1 MTLPWRERLG
11 LPDTTGQRA
20 FLTAMAVDAVG
31 SGAFFPFT
39 FLYFTVTTDL
49 SLTHIGLALTLASL
63 GSVPFGPWFGSLTDR
78 YGARPVSMFSNVL
91 HAAGLLGYLV
101 AHSFPVLL
109 LTSLVFCI
117 GDRAFWASYGT
128 FVGEVAAPGER
139 ARWFGLLSS
148 IRNFGLGLGGLAG
161 GVLVTTGGT
170 TGPHVVVLVDA
181 ASFAVC
187 AWLLVNVRTRR
198 APGTHDAS
206 PGAWSIVLHDRG
218 YLGLV
223 GANVLLTTGLFVLGF
238 LPVYVVD
245 ILGLPG
251 WLAGGLFTLNCALI
265 VVLQT
270 TAVRLSE
277 SHRRTRMLA
286 LAAVLLAGSCAVFL
300 AASQLPRGPAIVT
313 VVLGCI
319 VYTLG
324 EIAFSP
330 AADSLAAEAAPQEL
344 RGRYLSVYQLSWT
357 VSVTLGPVLAGWL
370 LDTGPVPL
378 WTVFGV
384 IVLSG
389 GAAMLVAERG
399 LPAHALRGGRQSTAT
414 PLGAIL
420 TPGQG
425 GP

>member
-1 MTLPWRERLG
+1 MTLPLRERLG

-39 FLYFTVTTDL
+39 LLYFTVTTDL
-49 SLTHIGLALTLASL
+49 SLTQIGLGLTVASL

-78 YGARPVSMFSNVL
+78 YGARPVSMLSNVL
-91 HAAGLLGYLV
+91 HAAGLAGYV
-101 AHSFPVLL
+101 VVQSFPALVI
-109 LTSLVFCI
+109 TSLAFSI

-148 IRNFGLGLGGLAG
+148 IRNFGLGVGGLVG
-161 GVLVTTGGT
+161 GVLVTTGGR
-170 TGPHVVVLVDA
+170 TGPHAIVLADA

-187 AWLLVNVRTRR
+187 AWLLVRVRTRR
-198 APGTHDAS
+198 APGPRDAT
-206 PGAWSIVLHDRG
+206 PGAWSVVLHDRG

-223 GANVLLTTGLFVLGF
+223 AANVLLTTGLLILGF
-238 LPVYVVD
+238 LPVYIVQT
-245 ILGLPG
+245 LGLPG
-251 WLAGGLFTLNCALI
+251 WLAGAVFTLNCGLI

-270 TAVRLSE
+270 MAVRLSE
-277 SHRRTRMLA
+277 TRRRTRMLA
-286 LAAVLLAGSCAVFL
+286 LAAVLLAASCVVFL
-300 AASQLPRGPAIVT
+300 SASWLPRALSIVT
-313 VVLGCI
+313 VVLGCV

-330 AADSLAAEAAPQEL
+330 AADSLAAEAAPEHL

-357 VSVTLGPVLAGWL
+357 VSVTIGPVLAGSL
-370 LDTGPVPL
+370 LDAGPVPL

-384 IVLSG
+384 IVLAGG
-389 GAAMLVAERG
+389 GAMLLAERG
-399 LPAHALRGGRQSTAT
+399 LPAHALRKAAV
-414 PLGAIL
+414 P
-420 TPGQG
+420 
-425 GP
+425 